1 MRRKAVDSHR
11 GFHLFQG
18 IRQTPQQNPQ
28 VTHVDLAMDSLWI
41 CHGIMA
47 KFSGGNSPPCL
58 DLPKRRI
65 LNSVHKQIK
74 NMKILSVHTQKNK
87 KTKYWTR
94 MLLAKLTF
102 LYKNKNSGEFKPAPN
117 ILCPLTYDLFAV
129 CVTLK
134 NIGLLG
140 NKAIHPYKK
149 NKKH

>member
-1 MRRKAVDSHR
+1 MADCTLKIHSSLQYSTYGQSFQNPTQMQWTKSAWKPEYAEDFLICSMLILASKAVDSHR

-87 KTKYWTR
+87 KTKY
-94 MLLAKLTF
+94 
-102 LYKNKNSGEFKPAPN
+102 
-117 ILCPLTYDLFAV
+117 
-129 CVTLK
+129 
-134 NIGLLG
+134 
-140 NKAIHPYKK
+140 
-149 NKKH
+149 

>member
-1 MRRKAVDSHR
+1 M
-11 GFHLFQG
+11 
-18 IRQTPQQNPQ
+18 
-28 VTHVDLAMDSLWI
+28 
-41 CHGIMA
+41 
-47 KFSGGNSPPCL
+47 SGL
-58 DLPKRRI
+58 TQRRI

-74 NMKILSVHTQKNK
+74 NIKILSVHTQKNEKTSTEPECSSKTDIPIQIIK
-87 KTKYWTR
+87 KK
-94 MLLAKLTF
+94 KH
-102 LYKNKNSGEFKPAPN
+102 SGEFKPAPN